1 MAGALSLAL
10 LLVAATPARA
20 DPCGEVNLLAGLAP
34 AAWTAVYRPQMA
46 TDGVL
51 AREGDP
57 ANASLS
63 TILGPKDAAL
73 VFDLQIDATVR
84 AGLLQAS
91 AEATVLVDLSADQ
104 VHWVPL
110 WQAVPVGSSEAGL
123 RTRMVA
129 GLDGHGRYLRVRPA
143 PGQGAMALSE
153 LQLFCRR
160 PPVLDVEVRSAV
172 VAPEAAQLVRW
183 QAWRKLL
190 LGLLAVGCLLLL
202 GPERSTRVQSLGCV
216 LGSVA
221 GLLAVHF
228 TFGFVGT
235 ATLALLG
242 LAVGRWVWRRVGRYS
257 FLQGAGLVLLAL
269 AAPLAYTNFGSFAGY
284 WSVHYHDAA
293 HYFLGAKYAPELG
306 YTRLYDCLATA
317 AAQEQRWP
325 TDARATVR
333 DLRSNDVWP
342 LSAVLKDGPLCTAR
356 FVPSRWSDFR
366 RDVVFFQSQLHPGAW
381 AALLTDHGYN
391 ATPAWTWLLRTVL
404 LRDRPASLAWLAT
417 LSHLDDVGYG
427 LLLLC
432 LLWGFGARAGV
443 LGALIIGLGFP
454 WIALWTGGGLG
465 RSLWLLAAVAGLGCL
480 YRGRVRAAG
489 AFLGLSAGLQVFPA
503 LLLAGPGL
511 ALAADSLRRRPSRV
525 GSLPA
530 PPAAYHRRA
539 WEPSQGSHIIDRDRV
554 RLLIS
559 ALLTLA
565 LLFAVSC
572 AGNGIGLWADFFHN
586 SIKHAASTSTNR
598 IGMGQP
604 AAVFGWPG
612 AVTWLLRVGFV
623 SLWLAALL
631 RQRTDADRGTLS
643 VLLPPVVFN
652 LSSYYLAILACL
664 APRLVRPMSAA
675 AALIVL
681 VLLPQLIVW
690 LASDVPG
697 PASYAAI
704 SLLFVLSGAAFLVGI
719 LRAR

>member
-1 MAGALSLAL
+1 MARALVLAL
-10 LLVAATPARA
+10 VLVTAIPARA
-20 DPCGEVNLLAGLAP
+20 DSCGEANLLAGLAP
-34 AAWTAVYRPQMA
+34 AAWTAAYRPQLA

-63 TILGPKDAAL
+63 TMLGPQGAAL
-73 VFDLQIDATVR
+73 VFDLRSDANLR

-91 AEATVLVDLSADQ
+91 AESTVLVELSADQ
-104 VHWVPL
+104 VHWLPL
-110 WQAVPVGSSEAGL
+110 WQAAPMGSAEAGL
-123 RTRMVA
+123 RTRTTA

-153 LQLFCRR
+153 VQVFCRQ
-160 PPVLDVEVRSAV
+160 PPVLDVELRSAV
-172 VAPEAAQLVRW
+172 VAPAAAQLVRW

-190 LGLLAVGCLLLL
+190 LGLCGIGCLVLLWPGRSARVQFVGCGL
-202 GPERSTRVQSLGCV
+202 GAL
-216 LGSVA
+216 A

-235 ATLALLG
+235 ATLALSVLLLG
-242 LAVGRWVWRRVGRYS
+242 RLGWRRVGRPAL
-257 FLQGAGLVLLAL
+257 LQGAGLGLLAL

-317 AAQEQRWP
+317 AWQEQRWP
-325 TDARATVR
+325 SDARQLVR
-333 DLRSNDVWP
+333 DLRSNDLRP
-342 LSAVLKDGPLCTAR
+342 LPATLRNGPLCTAR
-356 FVPSRWSDFR
+356 FTPSRWSEFR
-366 RDVVFFQSQLHPGAW
+366 RDVVFFQSQLHPAAW
-381 AALLTDHGYN
+381 GALLTDHGYN
-391 ATPAWTWLLRTVL
+391 ATPIWTWLLRTSL

-417 LSHLDDVGYG
+417 LSHLDDLGYG
-427 LLLLC
+427 LLFLC

-443 LGALIIGLGFP
+443 LGATIVGLGFP

-480 YRGRVRAAG
+480 HRGRVRAAG
-489 AFLGLSAGLQVFPA
+489 AFLGLSTGLQVFPA

-511 ALAADSLRRRPSRV
+511 ALAVDWIRRRPV
-525 GSLPA
+525 D
-530 PPAAYHRRA
+530 RA
-539 WEPSQGSHIIDRDRV
+539 RV
-554 RLLIS
+554 RLLLS

-565 LLFAVSC
+565 LAFALSC
-572 AGNGIGLWADFFHN
+572 TVDGLALWADFFHN
-586 SIKHAASTSTNR
+586 SIKHAASTSANR

-604 AAVFGWPG
+604 AAFLGLPG
-612 AVTWLLRVGFV
+612 ALTWLLRVGFV
-623 SLWLAALL
+623 SLWLLALL

-643 VLLPPVVFN
+643 VMLPPVVFN

-664 APRLVRPMSAA
+664 APRLARPMG
-675 AALIVL
+675 AALALVVL
-681 VLLPQLIVW
+681 VLLPQLIAL
-690 LASDVPG
+690 LASEVPG

-704 SLLFVLSGAAFLVGI
+704 SLLFVLSGAALLVGV
-719 LRAR
+719 LRTRHD